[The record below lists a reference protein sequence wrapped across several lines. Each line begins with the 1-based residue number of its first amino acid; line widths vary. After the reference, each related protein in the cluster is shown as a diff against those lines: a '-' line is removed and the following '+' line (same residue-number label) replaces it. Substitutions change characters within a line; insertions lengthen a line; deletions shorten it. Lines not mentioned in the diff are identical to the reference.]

1 MMPRVTL
8 HNCMAAKE
16 AYRELVIYMETE
28 RQRQMERG
36 E

>member
-8 HNCMAAKE
+8 RNCMGANE

-28 RQRQMERG
+28 RHRLMERG